1 MYMNELLSK
10 TPQEMAS
17 LVFPC
22 SCGKT
27 HSIDINDVRI
37 GTHILTDIVDSLQV
51 FQSGTVLFIADCN
64 TYTAAGKQ
72 VETLLSKTFQLKK
85 VIFPNSHLH
94 PDEQAL
100 QQLRAAMNPEITAI
114 LAVGSGTLND
124 LARYLSYET
133 KIPYI
138 IVGTAPSMDGYA
150 SMVSPLIT
158 KGVKVTYNAVY
169 PYCIIADIEIMKE
182 APMVMIHAGLGDIV
196 GKYSA
201 LADWKLANILHDE
214 YYCEATAELVEKAV
228 HQCVASASGIM
239 TRKPEAIQ
247 SIIEGL
253 ILSGMCIG
261 MTGSSR
267 PASGE
272 EHLLSH
278 TWEMLGLIRGQETHL
293 HGNQVGIGTEIILH
307 IYQYLLSV
315 DIHKIYADGKFKL
328 FTREK
333 WEENITKLFGD
344 IGLQII
350 EKKAPYIN
358 FTPGKREAAAQH
370 IVEKWE
376 QIKKDVFQAMPS
388 PSTYRDMMDGAGSH
402 LGPLDLKL
410 DRESFRLSLLTGK
423 EIRQRFGVMQMLED
437 LGILEEVADMIT
449 DIYYSQ
455 L

>member
-1 MYMNELLSK
+1 MNELLTK
-10 TPQEMAS
+10 TPQEMAG

-22 SCGKT
+22 ACGKT
-27 HSIDINDVRI
+27 HSIAINDVSI
-37 GTHILTDIVDSLQV
+37 GTHILTDIVDSLQA
-51 FQSGTVLFIADCN
+51 FQSGTLLFIADCN
-64 TYTAAGKQ
+64 TYEAAGRE
-72 VETLLSKTFQLKK
+72 VESILSKTFRLKK
-85 VIFPNSHLH
+85 VIFANSHLH

-100 QQLRAAMNPEITAI
+100 QQLRVAIHSDITAI
-114 LAVGSGTLND
+114 VVVGSGTLND

-133 KIPYI
+133 KIPYV

-158 KGVKVTYNAVY
+158 QGVKVTYNAVY
-169 PYCIIADIEIMKE
+169 PYCIIADIGIMKE
-182 APMVMIHAGLGDIV
+182 APIHMIHAGLGDVV

-201 LADWKLANILHDE
+201 LADWKLAHILHDE
-214 YYCEATAELVEKAV
+214 YYCAATAELVEKV
-228 HQCVASASGIM
+228 IQQCVASSAGIM
-239 TRKPEAIQ
+239 TRQPDAIQ

-307 IYQYLLSV
+307 IYEYLLSV
-315 DIHKIYADGKFKL
+315 DIHKIYADGKFRE

-333 WEENITKLFGD
+333 WEKNIKQLFGD
-344 IGLQII
+344 IAPQII

-358 FTPGKREAAAQH
+358 FTAAAREAAAQH
-370 IVEKWE
+370 IVEKWQ
-376 QIKKDVFQAMPS
+376 QIKGNVFQSMPS
-388 PSTYRDMMDGAGSH
+388 PSAYRHMMDEAGSY

-437 LGILEEVADMIT
+437 LGILEETVEMIT
-449 DIYYSQ
+449 AIYYS
-455 L
+455 